1 MWYNIIDIRIQRKIV
16 NSIKEAVELDGR
28 MKRTIFSAITYSA
41 FLILIIINFNS
52 ITQFL
57 LKFESSLNAFLL
69 GIAIAFV
76 LNKPCMYIEKLIKNG
91 IFKININNS
100 LLRGI
105 SITIT
110 YIIFILAGI
119 IAIGIIIPQLV
130 KSIQLIL
137 NNIGAYTDNLQILS
151 NKITVFLHIN
161 RIDLTTIEAPIL
173 GYVNKLE
180 SGMLSLLSQIISI
193 TTGILIFL
201 ANLLMAF
208 IFSIYILFGKEKL
221 LAQCKRFFSAY
232 LPQNIYENC
241 YHINFVVVDIF
252 NKYVIGQLI
261 GAFITGIL
269 CMALMF
275 IFRFDYP
282 ILIGVI
288 IGITSLIPIL
298 GSYIGGFISF
308 ILLLMINPIKA
319 LWFIIFLII
328 LVQVIGNIIYP
339 KIIGNSMGLPSIWIL
354 LSIIVGGTLAGV
366 LGILLGLPIAAV
378 LYALL
383 KNDIKNRTSK

>member
-1 MWYNIIDIRIQRKIV
+1 M
-16 NSIKEAVELDGR
+16 DGR
-28 MKRTIFSAITYSA
+28 MKRNIFSAITYSA
-41 FLILIIINFNS
+41 LLILIIMNFKS

-57 LKFESSLNAFLL
+57 LKFESGFNTFFV

-76 LNKPCMYIEKLIKNG
+76 LNKPCMYIEKVLKENL
-91 IFKININNS
+91 FKRNINS
-100 LLRGI
+100 SILRGL

-110 YIIFILAGI
+110 YLVFILTGVIAVAI
-119 IAIGIIIPQLV
+119 ILPQLV

-137 NNIGAYTDNLQILS
+137 NNIGAYTDNLQALS
-151 NKITVFLHIN
+151 NKITVFLHMN
-161 RIDLTTIEAPIL
+161 KIDLTSIETPVL
-173 GYVNKLE
+173 GYINKLE
-180 SGMLSLLSQIISI
+180 SGLLDVLSQIISI
-193 TTGILIFL
+193 TTGILFFL
-201 ANLLMAF
+201 VNLLMAF

-221 LAQCKRFFSAY
+221 LAQCKKFFSIY

-241 YHINFVVVDIF
+241 YYVNFVVIDIF

-261 GAFITGIL
+261 GALITGVL

-298 GSYIGGFISF
+298 GSYIGGFIAF

-319 LWFIIFLII
+319 VWFIIFLII
-328 LVQVIGNIIYP
+328 LIQVVGNIIYP
-339 KIIGNSMGLPSIWIL
+339 KIIGSSIGLPSIWIL
-354 LSIIVGGTLAGV
+354 LSIIVGGSLAGV
-366 LGILLGLPIAAV
+366 LGILLGLPITAV

-383 KNDIKNRTSK
+383 KNDIKNRTSE

>member
-1 MWYNIIDIRIQRKIV
+1 M
-16 NSIKEAVELDGR
+16 DGR
-28 MKRTIFSAITYSA
+28 TKRNIFSAITYSA
-41 FLILIIINFNS
+41 LLILIIMNFKS
-52 ITQFL
+52 ITQL
-57 LKFESSLNAFLL
+57 LWRFESGFNSFFV

-76 LNKPCMYIEKLIKNG
+76 LNKPCMYIEKALKERL
-91 IFKININNS
+91 FKRNINS
-100 LLRGI
+100 SILRGL

-110 YIIFILAGI
+110 YLLFIITAI
-119 IAIGIIIPQLV
+119 IAIAIIIPQLA

-137 NNIGAYTDNLQILS
+137 NNIGAYTDNLQVLS
-151 NKITVFLHIN
+151 NKVTVFLHMN
-161 RIDLTTIEAPIL
+161 KIDLTSVETPIL

-180 SGMLSLLSQIISI
+180 SGMLDVLSQIISI
-193 TTGILIFL
+193 TKGILLFL
-201 ANLLMAF
+201 FNMLIAF
-208 IFSIYILFGKEKL
+208 IFSIYILFGKERL
-221 LAQCKRFFSAY
+221 LAQCKKIFCIY

-241 YHINFVVVDIF
+241 YHIYFVVIDIF

-261 GAFITGIL
+261 GAVITGTL
-269 CMALMF
+269 CMILMF

-298 GSYIGGFISF
+298 GSYIGGFIAF

-328 LVQVIGNIIYP
+328 LIQVVGNIIYP
-339 KIIGNSMGLPSIWIL
+339 KIIGSSMGLPSIWIL
-354 LSIIVGGTLAGV
+354 LSIIVGGSLAGV

-383 KNDIKNRTSK
+383 KIDIKNRTTE